1 MAYLNSFANKEVVSE
16 IVEIAGTAA
25 VLGTPAAGASLV
37 KQVALSST
45 LVIMTYLDTATGY
58 AKVVAGTK
66 NADYTITWGTPVDF
80 NLGSVSWHSVIRVSA
95 TKFCI
100 GYRDAINS
108 SYGTLICGT
117 VSGTTITLG
126 TKSAWNAVTT
136 SVLGLSLLDT
146 DKVIIVFQETTAN
159 FKGIVAT
166 FSGTTI
172 SYGSAVVIYAG
183 DVVNSTYNFAN
194 VDQINF
200 QQVDTL
206 STTTAICAYG
216 YYSTTSKI
224 ATVVLSVSGTV
235 ITVNAADVFDTTV
248 GSSYGNIPR
257 VQTVTSTTFA
267 LAHMSGSNSVNQLLV
282 MYSISGTTITRGT
295 ATTVA
300 TANNYMYR
308 YGVLKY
314 LGNNRLFIVYQGF
327 TSVALTATLYQI
339 VSAAAVFPYHLALS
353 SSGDYSYLS
362 GDNYLINGNTQQ
374 EGYPYVRFVDVSS
387 NQPVLEAIK
396 YPIVTAGANEQVEIS
411 SLYAKNAGVDFSST
425 NKLQLY
431 KGGTTQDKCF
441 YNGGYSDQFAPA
453 TSAPCVPMTLPNSP
467 IILKGGETLYA
478 SFTNSYYGK
487 FTKGSVAAYGI
498 RRS

>member
-16 IVEIAGTAA
+16 VVSIDGSAA
-25 VLGTPAAGASLV
+25 VFTTPLAGASLV
-37 KQVALSST
+37 KHVALSAT
-45 LVIMTYLDTATGY
+45 LLVMTYLDTATGY

-80 NLGSVSWHSVIRVSA
+80 NLGSVSWCTPIRVSD

-100 GYRDAINS
+100 GYTDALTG
-108 SYGTLICGT
+108 YGTMIVGT
-117 VSGTTITLG
+117 IAGTTITLG
-126 TKSAWNAVTT
+126 TKLACNAVAT

-146 DKVIIVFQETTAN
+146 DKVVMVFQETTAN

-166 FSGTTI
+166 FTGTTVA
-172 SYGSAVVIYAG
+172 YGAAVVIYAG
-183 DVVNSTYNFAN
+183 DVVNSTYNYAN

-206 STTTAICAYG
+206 STTTAIVAYG
-216 YYSTTSKI
+216 YYNVNTQI
-224 ATVVLSVSGTV
+224 ATVVLSISGTV
-235 ITVNAADVFDTTV
+235 ITVNAANIHNTAV

-257 VQTVTSTTFA
+257 VQAMTSTTFA
-267 LAHMSGSNSVNQLLV
+267 LSHMAASNSTQLLLV
-282 MYSISGTTITRGT
+282 LYSISGTTITRGN

-300 TANNYMYR
+300 TANNYMLR
-308 YGVLKY
+308 YGVLRY
-314 LGNNRLFIVYQGF
+314 LGNNRLFIVYEGF
-327 TSVALTATLYQI
+327 TSVALTATLYI
-339 VSAAAVFPYHLALS
+339 IASATASSPLS
-353 SSGDYSYLS
+353 LSLSTRGDITYRQ
-362 GDNYLINGNTQQ
+362 GDNYLINANTQN
-374 EGYPYVRFVDVSS
+374 EGYPYARFFDVSS
-387 NQPVLEAIK
+387 NQPAIDAIK
-396 YPIVTAGANEQVEIS
+396 YPLVSAGANEQVEIS
-411 SLYAKNAGVDFSST
+411 SLYAKNAGVNFSST
-425 NKLQLY
+425 NLLQLY

-441 YNGGYSDQFAPA
+441 YNGGYSDQFSPT

-487 FTKGSVAAYGI
+487 FVKGSVAVYGI